1 MSEYYCQHPKGQGNF
16 HCKKGLSFLEFFIL
30 EIITGDVVVGGGG
43 EELLTRTPW
52 LMVSAHRN
60 HDIVSNLLKTS
71 FLNLCLVDSLC
82 HF

>member
-43 EELLTRTPW
+43 EELLTRTP
-52 LMVSAHRN
+52 
-60 HDIVSNLLKTS
+60 
-71 FLNLCLVDSLC
+71 
-82 HF
+82 